1 MADQVK
7 EKTLEETSTWAVA
20 VVCFFLLLI
29 SIVIEKLIHKI
40 GTWFKKKNKKAL
52 YEALEKVKAE
62 LMLMG
67 FISLL
72 LTIGQNYI
80 SQICISESIASSMH
94 PCSKAEEAKRYP
106 KKEVK
111 KEEGEEENSG
121 RKLLELVESFIP
133 RRSLATKGYDKCA
146 EKGKV
151 AFVSAYGM
159 HQLHIFIFVLAVC
172 HVIYCILIYALGKTK
187 MRRWKAWEEETKT
200 IEYQYSH
207 DPERFRFARD
217 TSFGRRHLNV
227 WSKSSITLWIVCFF
241 RQFFGS
247 VTKVDYLTL
256 RHGFI
261 MAHLAPGSDSRFDF
275 RKYIQ
280 RSLEEDF
287 KTIVEIS
294 PVIWFIAVLFL
305 LSNTNGLNS
314 FLWLPFIPFIVI
326 LIVGTKLQVI
336 ITKLGLLIQE
346 KGGVVKGTPLVQP
359 GDHLFW
365 FGRPRFILFLIHLVL
380 FTVYNSHTLL
390 LPSSSGYNK
399 TNEKPNLCCHLQN
412 AFQLAFFAWSTYEFT
427 LTNCFHQST
436 VDVVIR
442 ISVGVVVQ
450 FLCSYVILPLYALVT
465 QMGTKMKPTV
475 FNERVATALKSWHHT
490 AKKQIKHGRHS
501 ESTTPFSSRPTTPTH
516 GSSPIHLLR
525 NVHKRSKSA
534 DESFANSLSP
544 RNSAFDSWEP
554 ESQHE
559 ASSSANHH
567 HHSRLREE
575 DSVKKPSS
583 SSSVELPTGL
593 GQTRTQHEININLR
607 DFSFKR

>member
-1 MADQVK
+1 MADDPVK

-20 VVCFFLLLI
+20 VVCFVLLLI

-40 GTWFKKKNKKAL
+40 GSWFKNKNKKAL

-72 LTIGQNYI
+72 LTIGQGYI
-80 SQICISESIASSMH
+80 SNICIPKNIAASMH
-94 PCSKAEEAKRYP
+94 PCSPSEEARKYGKKDVP
-106 KKEVK
+106 KVED
-111 KEEGEEENSG
+111 GENDDENSR
-121 RKLLELVESFIP
+121 RKLLQLVDSFIP

-172 HVIYCILIYALGKTK
+172 HVIYCIVTYALGKTK
-187 MRRWKAWEEETKT
+187 MRRWKRWEEETKT

-217 TSFGRRHLNV
+217 TSFGRRHLNF
-227 WSKSSITLWIVCFF
+227 WSRTTITLWIVCFF
-241 RQFFGS
+241 RQFFRS

-261 MAHLAPGSDSRFDF
+261 MAHLAPGSDARFDF

-287 KTIVEIS
+287 KTIVEIN
-294 PVIWFIAVLFL
+294 PVIWFVAVLFL
-305 LSNTNGLNS
+305 LTNTNGLNS
-314 FLWLPFIPFIVI
+314 YLWLPFIPFVVI
-326 LIVGTKLQVI
+326 LVVGTKLQVI
-336 ITKLGLLIQE
+336 ITKLGLRIQE
-346 KGGVVKGTPLVQP
+346 KGDVVKGTPLVQP
-359 GDHLFW
+359 GDHFFW

-380 FTVYNSHTLL
+380 FT
-390 LPSSSGYNK
+390 
-399 TNEKPNLCCHLQN
+399 N
-412 AFQLAFFAWSTYEFT
+412 AFQLAFFVWSTYEFK
-427 LTNCFHQST
+427 LKNCFHESS
-436 VDVVIR
+436 VDVIIR
-442 ISVGVVVQ
+442 ISIGLIVQ
-450 FLCSYVILPLYALVT
+450 ILCSYVTLPLYALVT
-465 QMGTKMKPTV
+465 QMGSKMKPTV
-475 FNERVATALKSWHHT
+475 FNERIATALKSWHHT
-490 AKKQIKHGRHS
+490 AKKQMKHGRSS

-525 NVHKRSKSA
+525 NVPHKRSRSF
-534 DESFANSLSP
+534 DDGFANSMSP
-544 RNSAFDSWEP
+544 RRNSDFDSWDP
-554 ESQHE
+554 ESQSPHHE
-559 ASSSANHH
+559 TAEASTNSVSNHRSRFGEEDSEKKLVASSSI
-567 HHSRLREE
+567 
-575 DSVKKPSS
+575 
-583 SSSVELPTGL
+583 ELPPGP
-593 GQTRTQHEININLR
+593 GHIRTQQHEISNISLR